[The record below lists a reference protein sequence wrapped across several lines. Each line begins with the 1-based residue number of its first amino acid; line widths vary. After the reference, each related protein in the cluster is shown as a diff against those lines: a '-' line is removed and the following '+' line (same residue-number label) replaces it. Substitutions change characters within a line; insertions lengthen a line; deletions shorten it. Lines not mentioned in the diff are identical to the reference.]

1 MAKGSTMT
9 TGDPIDLVEILEA
22 IRPHLAGVTQI
33 EMAVA
38 AGTAQPNITRGAQR
52 CETSDAGDPGGYGHR
67 GGRAAKCAIRSPTST
82 LAADRI
88 DCGECAA
95 NAPRRLRG

>member
-1 MAKGSTMT
+1 MLPINSVFQDRRFMMAKGSTMT

-38 AGTAQPNITRGAQR
+38 AGTAQPNISAVLSGAR
-52 CETSDAGDPGGYGHR
+52 PPTLAILEGMATAA
-67 GGRAAKCAIRSPTST
+67 GGRLSVRFDP
-82 LAADRI
+82 
-88 DCGECAA
+88 
-95 NAPRRLRG
+95 PRRR